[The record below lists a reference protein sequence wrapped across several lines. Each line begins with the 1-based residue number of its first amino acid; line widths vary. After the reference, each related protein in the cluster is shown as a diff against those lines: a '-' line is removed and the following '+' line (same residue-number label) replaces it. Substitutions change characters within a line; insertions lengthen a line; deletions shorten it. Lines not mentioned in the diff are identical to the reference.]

1 VSKLFHAHAK
11 LALALAAVSLALSG
25 CGAGSSTGVEAREPS
40 NVLLVVADDVGVDM
54 LAAYGVHPNAP
65 PTPNLDALIAD
76 GVLFERA
83 YTPPSCS
90 PTRAAILTGRLS
102 FRTGL
107 GQPIDEWLPE
117 FALQLDERTLP
128 EVLNDGSATPI
139 ATSAIGKWHLGS
151 VAVGDVDHPNLQGFD
166 WFEGPFG
173 NLFLNQDYFD
183 YAKILN
189 GVRVQSQVYATTDQV
204 DDAIARVQAMPEPW
218 FLYVGFSAAHTPLH
232 APPQNLH
239 TYTLSGDPEDSR
251 FEHYCAMVQAM
262 DTELGRLLAAI
273 PPDVRSR
280 TTVVFIGDNGS
291 PNQVVTPPSIPTQS
305 KGSLY
310 EGGVRV
316 PLVIA
321 GRDAV
326 AKGARCSALVQSVDL
341 FPTVVE
347 LMEADLEQ
355 GVGDNRPIDGR
366 SITRYLSQ
374 PLAAS
379 QRAFA
384 VAEKFEPNGFG
395 PYTSTGAMV
404 RDARWKLIRRSGLPD
419 ALFDLQGLD
428 REGVDLNDGSLTAEE
443 SAALVRLQGWLDQ
456 TIQMP

>member
-1 VSKLFHAHAK
+1 MSPRILERWK
-11 LALALAAVSLALSG
+11 LALALGGLTAALGS
-25 CGAGSSTGVEAREPS
+25 CGAGTAGAVDAREPS

-83 YTPPSCS
+83 YTPPTCS
-90 PTRAAILTGRLS
+90 PTRSAILTGRLS

-128 EVLNDGSATPI
+128 EVLKAGSATPI

-239 TYTLSGDPEDSR
+239 TYTLSGDPDASR

-273 PPDVRSR
+273 PPDVRAR

-291 PNQVVTPPSIPTQS
+291 PNQVVTPPSIPSQS

-316 PLVIA
+316 PLLIA

-341 FPTVVE
+341 FPTVIE

-374 PLAAS
+374 PLAPS
-379 QRAFA
+379 QRTFA

-443 SAALVRLQGWLDQ
+443 SAALARLQVWLDQ
-456 TIQMP
+456 TIDMP

>member
-1 VSKLFHAHAK
+1 MTPHSRLTTALAG
-11 LALALAAVSLALSG
+11 LALALAG
-25 CGAGSSTGVEAREPS
+25 CGGSSSTGVEAREPS

-90 PTRAAILTGRLS
+90 PTRAAILTGRRS

-107 GQPIDEWLPE
+107 GKPIDEWLPE

-128 EVLNDGSATPI
+128 EVLASGSATPI

-151 VAVGDVDHPNLQGFD
+151 VAVGDVDHPNLQGFE

-183 YAKILN
+183 YGKIRN

-218 FLYVGFSAAHTPLH
+218 FLYLSFSSAHAPYH

-239 TYTLSGDPEDSR
+239 TYTLSGDPQDTR

-273 PPDVRSR
+273 PAGVRSR

-291 PNQVVTPPSIPTQS
+291 PNQVVTPPSIPSQS
-305 KGSLY
+305 KGSLF

-326 AKGARCSALVQSVDL
+326 AKGARCSALVESVDL

-347 LMEADLEQ
+347 MLAADLAQ

-366 SITRYLSQ
+366 SIFRYLSQ

-379 QRAFA
+379 QREFA

-404 RDARWKLIRRSGLPD
+404 RDERWKLIRRSGLPD
-419 ALFDLQGLD
+419 ALFDMAGVD

-443 SAALVRLQGWLDQ
+443 SAALTRLQGWLDQ
-456 TIQMP
+456 TLPAP

>member
-1 VSKLFHAHAK
+1 
-11 LALALAAVSLALSG
+11 
-25 CGAGSSTGVEAREPS
+25 
-40 NVLLVVADDVGVDM
+40 
-54 LAAYGVHPNAP
+54 
-65 PTPNLDALIAD
+65 
-76 GVLFERA
+76 
-83 YTPPSCS
+83 
-90 PTRAAILTGRLS
+90 
-102 FRTGL
+102 
-107 GQPIDEWLPE
+107 
-117 FALQLDERTLP
+117 
-128 EVLNDGSATPI
+128 
-139 ATSAIGKWHLGS
+139 
-151 VAVGDVDHPNLQGFD
+151 
-166 WFEGPFG
+166 
-173 NLFLNQDYFD
+173 
-183 YAKILN
+183 
-189 GVRVQSQVYATTDQV
+189 
-204 DDAIARVQAMPEPW
+204 MPEPW

>member
-1 VSKLFHAHAK
+1 MHLHTGFVA
-11 LALALAAVSLALSG
+11 ALCSAAFALSG
-25 CGAGSSTGVEAREPS
+25 CGGSASGGGEARQPS
-40 NVLLVVADDVGVDM
+40 NVLLVIADDVGVDM
-54 LAAYGVHPNAP
+54 LAAYGVHPDAP
-65 PTPNLDALIAD
+65 PTPTLDALIAD

-90 PTRAAILTGRLS
+90 PTRAAILTGRRS
-102 FRTGL
+102 FRTGI
-107 GQPIDEWLPE
+107 GKPIDEWLPE

-128 EVLNDGSATPI
+128 EVLTDGSPTPI
-139 ATSAIGKWHLGS
+139 ATSAVGKWHLGS
-151 VAVGDVDHPNLQGFD
+151 VAVGDVDHPNLQGFQ

-204 DDAIARVQAMPEPW
+204 DDAIERVQAMPEPW
-218 FLYVGFSAAHTPLH
+218 FLYLGFSAAHTPLH

-239 TYTLSGDPEDSR
+239 TYTLSGDPQLTR
-251 FEHYCAMVQAM
+251 FEHYCAMVQAL

-273 PPDVRSR
+273 PADVRSR

-291 PNQVVTPPSIPTQS
+291 PNQVVTPPSIPSQS
-305 KGSLY
+305 KGSLF

-316 PLVIA
+316 PLVIS

-326 AKGARCSALVQSVDL
+326 AKGARCSALVESVDL

-347 LMEADLEQ
+347 LFGADLTL

-366 SITRYLSQ
+366 SLLGYLSQ

-379 QRAFA
+379 QREFA

-395 PYTSTGAMV
+395 PYGWTGAMV
-404 RDARWKLIRRSGLPD
+404 RDQRWKLIRRTGVPD
-419 ALFDLQGLD
+419 ALFDLQGVD
-428 REGVDLNDGSLTAEE
+428 REGVDLNDGSLTLEE
-443 SAALVRLQGWLDQ
+443 SAALLRLQDWLDQ
-456 TIQMP
+456 TIVLP